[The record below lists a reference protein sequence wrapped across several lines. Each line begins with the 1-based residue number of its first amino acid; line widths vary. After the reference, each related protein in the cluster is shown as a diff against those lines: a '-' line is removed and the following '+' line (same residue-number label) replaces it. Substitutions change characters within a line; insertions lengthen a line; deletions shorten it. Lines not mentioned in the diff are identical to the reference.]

1 MFRAG
6 PRQNGRA
13 GPHAS
18 SSVDGTP
25 DEPVP
30 VVPAR
35 APTVVVV
42 DDDDGFRASTVRF
55 LRSVGYEVES
65 YARPDELLAR
75 PPSEGPT
82 CVLLDLRMPGMSGL
96 EAQHALALR
105 DHHPIVFMSGH
116 ADAAT
121 SIQAMKR
128 GAVDF
133 LLKPF
138 EEQAVLDAI
147 ERSLRQDAQALA
159 ASGARDGARARLARL
174 TARERQVCGHLMQG
188 MLNKQIA
195 AALGIAES
203 TVKVHRSRMME
214 KLGVGSLVALT
225 RLMDQAAGAP
235 PPAGHP
241 TSGPAAA
248 APTGDAA
255 VE

>member
-1 MFRAG
+1 MPRPSSPRDGNAG
-6 PRQNGRA
+6 AAVP
-13 GPHAS
+13 PPP
-18 SSVDGTP
+18 DGSAHRESTP
-25 DEPVP
+25 AAA
-30 VVPAR
+30 AR

-55 LRSVGYEVES
+55 LRSVGYDVES
-65 YARPDELLAR
+65 YAAPEELLSQ
-75 PPSEGPT
+75 PPSGGPT
-82 CVLLDLRMPGMSGL
+82 CILLDLRMPGMSGL
-96 EAQHALALR
+96 EAQHALMLR
-105 DHHPIVFMSGH
+105 QDRHPIVFMSGH
-116 ADAAT
+116 ADAAV

-147 ERSLRQDAQALA
+147 DRALRQDAHALA
-159 ASGARDGARARLARL
+159 ASTAQQEARARLARL
-174 TARERQVCGHLMQG
+174 TAREHQVCEYLMQG

-235 PPAGHP
+235 PAAGA
-241 TSGPAAA
+241 TGPRDG
-248 APTGDAA
+248 TDD
-255 VE
+255 

>member
-1 MFRAG
+1 MAHSSTQHRSAATQG
-6 PRQNGRA
+6 SSPAEVAPGDPAPLEAPR
-13 GPHAS
+13 
-18 SSVDGTP
+18 
-25 DEPVP
+25 
-30 VVPAR
+30 PA
-35 APTVVVV
+35 ATIIVV

-55 LRSVGYEVES
+55 LRSAGYEVES
-65 YARPDELLAR
+65 YAGPEEFLSR

-82 CVLLDLRMPGMSGL
+82 CVLLDLRMPDMSGL

-105 DHHPIVFMSGH
+105 DYRHPIVFMSGH

-147 ERSLRQDAQALA
+147 ERSLRQDTQALA
-159 ASGARDGARARLARL
+159 ASSAQQEARVRLGRL
-174 TARERQVCGHLMQG
+174 TAREHQVCGYLMEG

-235 PPAGHP
+235 PPAG
-241 TSGPAAA
+241 AANGGAGVA
-248 APTGDAA
+248 APRDPA
-255 VE
+255 EE